1 VSAAGVVVTGAA
13 TVVVLATGVV
23 ALEHPAAVMATVTA
37 MIGMIRMIGDYR
49 RRRFRLFDIG
59 TATFDST
66 GMARTEPETTPVDAN
81 DGPDMRTFFV
91 VWSGQLVSLIGT
103 SLTAFALSIF
113 VFQETGSVTQLA
125 MVLLASHVPAIL
137 ITPFAGAL
145 VDRWDRRKAMILADL
160 GAGIGTIMLVGFYF
174 TGSLSVWT
182 ISVAVAIS
190 GLFQAFQWPAYSAAM
205 AVLVP
210 KEQFGR
216 ASGLVQLAEALGE
229 LGGPILAG
237 FVLAFSGIGTV
248 FAIDVA
254 TFLFAVGTLLFVRFP
269 RPAAT
274 EAGAEGEGTL
284 WHETKYGF
292 RYLLARHGLLALLM
306 IFAVVN
312 FAFGFMGPLF
322 VPLGLSLTSEAGL
335 GTSFSVSALGMLLG
349 SFVASA
355 WGGPKRRVRGLV
367 IGGALLG
374 VAFAAIGLYPS
385 IYWITGVIF
394 FGMFL
399 VPSINA
405 TSQAIWLAKVEPDL
419 QGRVAAV
426 RRFISQAAI
435 PVAYVLVGPLSDRVF
450 EPLMAVGGPWADTV
464 GRIIGAGP
472 GRGYALFFILIGSVV
487 TVASIGA
494 WLYPPLRNL
503 ERDIPDAVHGGEAAV
518 SGESDV

>member
-1 VSAAGVVVTGAA
+1 
-13 TVVVLATGVV
+13 
-23 ALEHPAAVMATVTA
+23 MVTA
-37 MIGMIRMIGDYR
+37 MVTAMPTAMVTAMVTATIGLIRMIGDYR
-49 RRRFRLFDIG
+49 HRRFRPFHIR

-66 GMARTEPETTPVDAN
+66 GMARTDPKPIPVHPG
-81 DGPDMRTFFV
+81 DGPHMRTFLI

-145 VDRWDRRKAMILADL
+145 VDRWDRRKSMILADA
-160 GAGIGTIMLVGFYF
+160 GAGLGTIMLVGFYF
-174 TGSLSVWT
+174 AGSLSVWT
-182 ISVAVAIS
+182 ISISVAIS

-210 KEQFGR
+210 KRQFGR

-229 LGGPILAG
+229 LGGPIIAG
-237 FVLAFSGIGTV
+237 FVLAFSGIGAV
-248 FAIDVA
+248 FAIDVIS
-254 TFLFAVGTLLFVRFP
+254 FLFAVGTLLVVRFP
-269 RPAAT
+269 RPGVT
-274 EAGAEGEGTL
+274 EAGAEGAGSL

-292 RYLLARHGLLALLM
+292 RYLFNRHGLLALLM
-306 IFAVVN
+306 IYAIVN

-335 GTSFSVSALGMLLG
+335 GTAFSVSALGMLLG

-355 WGGPKRRVRGLV
+355 WGGPERRVRGLV

-374 VAFAAIGLYPS
+374 VAFASIGLYPS
-385 IYWITGVIF
+385 IYWITAVIF

-399 VPSINA
+399 VPSLNA
-405 TSQAIWLAKVEPDL
+405 TSQAIWLAKVEADL

-450 EPLMAVGGPWADTV
+450 EPLMAEDGPWAGTV
-464 GRIIGAGP
+464 GRVIGTGP
-472 GRGYALFFILIGSVV
+472 GRGYALFFVIIGAVV
-487 TVASIGA
+487 TTTAIAA
-494 WLYPPLRNL
+494 WLYPPLRHL
-503 ERDIPDAVHGGEAAV
+503 ERDIPDVVQAWEGTA
-518 SGESDV
+518 SGEPDV